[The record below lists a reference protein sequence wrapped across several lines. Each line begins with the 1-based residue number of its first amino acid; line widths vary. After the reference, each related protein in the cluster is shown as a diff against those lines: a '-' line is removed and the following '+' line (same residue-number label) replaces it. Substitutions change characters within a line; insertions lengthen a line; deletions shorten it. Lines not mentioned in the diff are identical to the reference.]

1 MKVNL
6 KNLSKSFENKRT
18 VLKNINFHEEVHSL
32 AIIGPSGGGKSTLLK
47 IIGGLINP
55 TSGEIEIDGNK
66 LSFSENELFKYR
78 KSIGF
83 IFQQDGLFKHMT
95 VLENII
101 IPLIHV
107 HGYGEEEA
115 KEKALSLLKRF
126 GLEKEIN
133 KKPFELSGGQK
144 QRVGIVR
151 ALAHRPKFLLFDEPT
166 SALDPEYTVEVLDI
180 IKELKDEGI
189 DFIIVTHEMGFA
201 RHACD
206 KVCFLYDGDILEYGD
221 SSEIFTNPSSKELK
235 KFLGKILEWNI

>member
-1 MKVNL
+1 MKVKL
-6 KNLSKSFENKRT
+6 KNLSKNFENNRSI
-18 VLKNINFHEEVHSL
+18 LKNINFNEEVHSL

-47 IIGGLINP
+47 IIGGLISP
-55 TSGEIEIDGNK
+55 TIGEVEIDENK
-66 LSFSENELFKYR
+66 LSFSESELFKYR

-107 HGYGEEEA
+107 HGYSEEKA
-115 KEKALSLLKRF
+115 KKIALSLLKRF

-144 QRVGIVR
+144 QRVGIAR
-151 ALAHRPKFLLFDEPT
+151 ALAPKPKFLLFDEPT

-221 SSEIFTNPSSKELK
+221 SSEIFTNPSSKELQN
-235 KFLGKILEWNI
+235 FLGKLLEWNI